1 MMMIQGANKSKLRD
15 SGLHRWREIGEKNG
29 TRKIIDF
36 ESGRKALEYERFDD
50 EQDRPGLM
58 KRGHV
63 PSKLPAGWIE
73 FLLTLA
79 PLLGLL
85 VGVIASWRS

>member
-1 MMMIQGANKSKLRD
+1 MMMIQGANKIKFRD
-15 SGLHRWREIGEKNG
+15 AELHGCREVSEKNG

-36 ESGRKALEYERFDD
+36 ESGRRALEYERFDD
-50 EQDRPGLM
+50 EQDRLGLM

-63 PSKLPAGWIE
+63 PSKLPDGWIE

-85 VGVIASWRS
+85 VGVIASLS

>member
-1 MMMIQGANKSKLRD
+1 MTMIQGANKSTFRD
-15 SGLHRWREIGEKNG
+15 AELHGWREIVEKNG

-36 ESGRKALEYERFDD
+36 ESGHKALEYDRVDD

-63 PSKLPAGWIE
+63 PSKLPDGWIE
-73 FLLTLA
+73 FLLTPA

-85 VGVIASWRS
+85 VGVIASLS